1 MSVRLPTVWIA
12 GLPVAAVHL
21 SLCSVAVQILPTTSS
36 FDAVLY
42 LALVH
47 GDTEVDDLR
56 RGCANLHMELSERT
70 GQLKALVSHAR
81 GDTGHYNTFSLWK
94 TVREYRICE
103 ISRFADG
110 MLCTSFVG
118 SQIVSEVPGA

>member
-1 MSVRLPTVWIA
+1 MQPPLFSA
-12 GLPVAAVHL
+12 
-21 SLCSVAVQILPTTSS
+21 AVQILPTTSS

-70 GQLKALVSHAR
+70 GQLKALVSQSHASIE
-81 GDTGHYNTFSLWK
+81 GT
-94 TVREYRICE
+94 
-103 ISRFADG
+103 
-110 MLCTSFVG
+110 
-118 SQIVSEVPGA
+118 